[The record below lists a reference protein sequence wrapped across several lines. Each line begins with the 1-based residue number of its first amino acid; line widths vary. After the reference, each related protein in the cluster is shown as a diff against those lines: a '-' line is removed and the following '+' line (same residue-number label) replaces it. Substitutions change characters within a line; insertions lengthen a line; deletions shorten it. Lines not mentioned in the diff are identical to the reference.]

1 MKKIHCLNPIA
12 ACGTD
17 LFPADYEMT
26 DNKAEADA
34 FLVRSASMHEM
45 ELPEGLL
52 AVGRAGAGVNNI
64 PLDECAKAGVVV
76 FNTPGANANGVK
88 ELVLAG
94 MFLASRDIV
103 GGIKWCQ
110 DNAEDENIAKTTE
123 KSKKAFAGWELK
135 GKKLGVIGL
144 GAIGAEV
151 ANAATHLGMEVYGY
165 DPYISVNAAWRLS
178 RNVKHITNVDTI
190 FQECDYITVHV
201 PLLESTKGMINKEKL
216 DMMKD
221 GVVILN
227 FARDTLVNDDDM
239 AAALEAGK
247 VARYVSDFPNP
258 KVVHMKHVILTP
270 HLGASTRESEDNC
283 AVMAVQEI
291 TDYLENGNIKNS
303 VNYPACDMGV
313 CQAASRI
320 AVLHMNIPNMIGQIT
335 AILAAQG
342 VNISDMTNKSR
353 DKYAYTLLDL
363 EHKPEEV
370 AALPYDVYNRKEACA
385 AVAGNPISFLNIDR
399 AETQFSDDVDTY
411 ADCVYEKARELLD
424 TQIAEGVYVTD
435 AGDHYYLYEL
445 TMDGRSQTG
454 IVACSSIDDYVNGV
468 VKKHE
473 NTREDKE
480 IDRIRHVDTVNA
492 QTGPIFLAYRQNE
505 TLKAIVAEEKAKP
518 ALYDFVSDDGIRHR
532 VWKINDP
539 AQTEA
544 IEAAFA
550 AIPATYI
557 ADGHH
562 RAASAVKVGLK
573 RRAENPGYT
582 GEEPFNYFLS
592 VLFPDEELM
601 ILPYN
606 RVVKD
611 LNGLSREQFF
621 EAVKEKF
628 ELEEIGKEPYAPAE
642 KGTFG
647 MYLDNTWYALKVL
660 PQYKSADPVKGL
672 DVSILQDQL
681 LGPVLGIG
689 DPRTDKRI
697 DFIGG
702 IRGLKELERR
712 VSEDMEIAFS
722 MYPTSIEE
730 LLAVADAGLLMPP
743 KSTWFEPKLRSGLFI
758 HRLS

>member
-1 MKKIHCLNPIA
+1 MAVVKPFICIR
-12 ACGTD
+12 
-17 LFPADYEMT
+17 PA
-26 DNKAEADA
+26 
-34 FLVRSASMHEM
+34 
-45 ELPEGLL
+45 
-52 AVGRAGAGVNNI
+52 
-64 PLDECAKAGVVV
+64 
-76 FNTPGANANGVK
+76 K
-88 ELVLAG
+88 E
-94 MFLASRDIV
+94 
-103 GGIKWCQ
+103 
-110 DNAEDENIAKTTE
+110 
-123 KSKKAFAGWELK
+123 
-135 GKKLGVIGL
+135 
-144 GAIGAEV
+144 
-151 ANAATHLGMEVYGY
+151 NAA
-165 DPYISVNAAWRLS
+165 
-178 RNVKHITNVDTI
+178 
-190 FQECDYITVHV
+190 
-201 PLLESTKGMINKEKL
+201 
-216 DMMKD
+216 
-221 GVVILN
+221 
-227 FARDTLVNDDDM
+227 
-239 AAALEAGK
+239 K
-247 VARYVSDFPNP
+247 VAS
-258 KVVHMKHVILTP
+258 
-270 HLGASTRESEDNC
+270 
-283 AVMAVQEI
+283 
-291 TDYLENGNIKNS
+291 
-303 VNYPACDMGV
+303 
-313 CQAASRI
+313 
-320 AVLHMNIPNMIGQIT
+320 
-335 AILAAQG
+335 
-342 VNISDMTNKSR
+342 
-353 DKYAYTLLDL
+353 
-363 EHKPEEV
+363 
-370 AALPYDVYNRKEACA
+370 LPYDVYNRKEACA
-385 AVAGNPISFLNIDR
+385 AVAGNPVSFLNIDR

-480 IDRIRHVDTVNA
+480 LDRIRHVDTVNA

-518 ALYDFVSDDGIRHR
+518 VLYDFVSDDGIRHR
-532 VWKINDP
+532 VWKIDDP
-539 AQTEA
+539 AQTAA

-611 LNGLSREQFF
+611 LNGMSREQFF

-660 PQYKSADPVKGL
+660 PQYRSADPVKGL

-712 VSEDMEIAFS
+712 VREDMEIAFS
-722 MYPTSIEE
+722 MYPTSIKE

-758 HRLS
+758 HKLS